1 MHVVAAH
8 MFLFHGQAQNQP
20 PAGMA
25 HQDDTP
31 MPNAPLTPDAD
42 NDAEGSPESLRA
54 EPTSPVIDYSPATIP
69 YSEAFEN
76 ALMSAVL
83 ENGPVAPRT
92 PLASIPVINPTTLP
106 VPLDSALRTYASPIP
121 GILLTH
127 ANGYHTGGPGPSPT
141 SIDDF
146 ARKFIAEEGIV
157 DREGLESAVRRG
169 IEERMGTVRQRM
181 KKREEAVR
189 RNRGVEREL
198 EDLRVQRAA
207 EVSVQEK
214 LKLTLKR

>member
-1 MHVVAAH
+1 
-8 MFLFHGQAQNQP
+8 
-20 PAGMA
+20 MA
-25 HQDDTP
+25 HQEDTP

-42 NDAEGSPESLRA
+42 NDAEGSPESPCA

-83 ENGPVAPRT
+83 ENEPAAPRT
-92 PLASIPVINPTTLP
+92 PLPSIPMINPTTLP
-106 VPLDSALRTYASPIP
+106 VPLDSALRTHASPIP
-121 GILLTH
+121 GVLLTH

-141 SIDDF
+141 SVEEF

-157 DREGLESAVRRG
+157 DREGLESAVRRA
-169 IEERMGTVRQRM
+169 IEERMGIVRERM
-181 KKREEAVR
+181 EKREEAVK
-189 RNRGVEREL
+189 RNRGVQKQL

-207 EVSVQEK
+207 EVSVQMK
-214 LKLTLKR
+214 LKGLKG